1 MQLRNSRV
9 LVTGASRGLGRN
21 IAQAMARR
29 GADVEEARSRAY
41 ALVSQ
46 VRLEGGFHRTDV
58 GLPH

>member
-29 GADVEEARSRAY
+29 GADV
-41 ALVSQ
+41 ALVARNAEQ
-46 VRLEGGFHRTDV
+46 LEELEMGASIQGGQ
-58 GLPH
+58 